1 MTCARK
7 CLIIVSVPLICL
19 KSVCLGWHKVSC
31 WDFNLL
37 TRPSAAVVG
46 SHIGGIKWEAAQHVR
61 PSTCTLANN
70 TITNL
75 CLTHIP
81 IQLHHNHKQIFFQED
96 SAQMFSS
103 ATEQNVGHC
112 FFPCRS
118 DVKWLSTARCS
129 RPWLPFYCSMSLL
142 WCYQWK
148 WIGRQLI
155 YNNPSPCT
163 PVCWSSG
170 SLWCS
175 LIHSSCTLSLT
186 GPN

>member
-81 IQLHHNHKQIFFQED
+81 IQLHHNHKQMTHFFKRIVHKCSAVPQ
-96 SAQMFSS
+96 SRMLATASFPAAQMSNDS
-103 ATEQNVGHC
+103 
-112 FFPCRS
+112 P
-118 DVKWLSTARCS
+118 
-129 RPWLPFYCSMSLL
+129 LPAAQGPDCHFIAACHYCDAINGNELADNWFTITL
-142 WCYQWK
+142 
-148 WIGRQLI
+148 
-155 YNNPSPCT
+155 P
-163 PVCWSSG
+163 PVRRYAGPQGASG
-170 SLWCS
+170 A
-175 LIHSSCTLSLT
+175 H
-186 GPN
+186 